1 MFGKVLNIA
10 SRAFYFVFFLL
21 DNIYII
27 LKMVNGANPKT
38 RDLIKYLARRFQLVG
53 QLLFLIYCMKTLR
66 QIYTDESDLKVAAL
80 NKMTVKQFQDNLQV
94 IGELRNDYLMNFGR
108 AFCDFVICL
117 NENDLP
123 LRMFG
128 IRMN

>member
-38 RDLIKYLARRFQLVG
+38 RDLIKYLARRF
-53 QLLFLIYCMKTLR
+53 
-66 QIYTDESDLKVAAL
+66 
-80 NKMTVKQFQDNLQV
+80 
-94 IGELRNDYLMNFGR
+94 
-108 AFCDFVICL
+108 
-117 NENDLP
+117 
-123 LRMFG
+123 
-128 IRMN
+128 